1 MDEQIIF
8 ETNEILKKMDNIKT
22 RFEIA
27 IAIEDKYAV
36 ILDTLYLRK
45 DIVLFLQKYSLKNT
59 KPEYDE
65 IFNVFNDFLTDN
77 SIYSLCSKEAADK
90 IVKLDIVS
98 TKNQKLNQL
107 SKSLKNLS
115 DKYNIFLLQNYPDIN
130 NSKIIKLYDE
140 AVTIRNSYD
149 ESLFRL
155 YDKET
160 HQESLQWLINN
171 LIVPGEKQK
180 EKAQKNQSASAICW
194 IILII
199 IAIVLIIYSESNQ

>member
-8 ETNEILKKMDNIKT
+8 ETNEILKKMDNIKAG
-22 RFEIA
+22 FEMA

-36 ILDTLYLRK
+36 ILNTLYLRK
-45 DIVLFLQKYSLKNT
+45 DIMLFLQKYPLKNA

-65 IFNVFNDFLTDN
+65 IYNAFNDFLTDN

-171 LIVPGEKQK
+171 LIVPGKKQK
-180 EKAQKNQSASAICW
+180 EKAQIS
-194 IILII
+194 
-199 IAIVLIIYSESNQ
+199 VLCLYSCYPYTIPIPNTT

>member
-8 ETNEILKKMDNIKT
+8 ETNEILKKMDNIKAG
-22 RFEIA
+22 FEMA

-36 ILDTLYLRK
+36 ILNTLYLRK
-45 DIVLFLQKYSLKNT
+45 DIMLFLQKYPLKNA

-65 IFNVFNDFLTDN
+65 IYNAFNDFLTDN

-171 LIVPGEKQK
+171 LIVPGQKHK
-180 EKAQKNQSASAICW
+180 EKAQKKQSAEIICW

>member
-8 ETNEILKKMDNIKT
+8 ETNEILKKMDNIKAG
-22 RFEIA
+22 FEMA

-36 ILDTLYLRK
+36 ILNTLYLRK
-45 DIVLFLQKYSLKNT
+45 DIMLFLQKYPLKNA

-65 IFNVFNDFLTDN
+65 IYNAFNDFLTDN

-171 LIVPGEKQK
+171 LIVPGKKQK
-180 EKAQKNQSASAICW
+180 EKAQKNQSALAICW

>member
-171 LIVPGEKQK
+171 LIVPGKKQK
-180 EKAQKNQSASAICW
+180 EKAQKNQSALAICW